1 MENRKFSLCENFL
14 FSIAQTLVENL
25 PHFLV
30 HNEISLAAP
39 VFAWRLEFKH
49 LKRELFDG
57 ALIFIGCFFLVQQC
71 NFMRFFFDQ
80 WDRVKLLHK
89 TIYSVFLCDF
99 FFDQWDRVKLLP
111 KTIYFV
117 FLCDFFS
124 DQWDRVKLLHKTPPC
139 GFFSSPITIAPEKVL
154 TNGVARIFCAA
165 FYYSPV
171 EKNACEL
178 LRCQ

>member
-39 VFAWRLEFKH
+39 VFAWRFEFKH

-89 TIYSVFLCDF
+89 T
-99 FFDQWDRVKLLP
+99 
-111 KTIYFV
+111 
-117 FLCDFFS
+117 
-124 DQWDRVKLLHKTPPC
+124 PPC

-154 TNGVARIFCAA
+154 TNGIARIFCAA